1 MAGYTRQSDTTIQ
14 PNEIVKAAPINAE
27 YNAIRDAFAVATG
40 HRHDGSSSEG
50 AYIPVISD
58 SDNFNK
64 VVVDPINNRVSFYIE
79 VGGAA
84 VEQVRVQDGAIVPV
98 TDNDIDLGASGLKF
112 KNLYVDGIG
121 EIGSVTIL
129 GGTINNTV
137 IGGTTPAA
145 ADFTTMDT
153 TGNASVGGTFAVT
166 STSTFTGAMSAGS
179 LTTTGNSTHATV
191 DINGGAI
198 DGTIIGASSAAAG
211 SFTTV
216 STSGQATLATA
227 DINGGTIDG
236 SVIGGTTAQAITGTT
251 VTANTGFTGALTGN
265 VTGNVT
271 GNLTGDVTGDVT
283 GDLTGN
289 VTASTGTTTLNDLVV
304 NGTVDFTSTAL
315 LNVSDPTAP
324 QHAATKIYTDTA
336 DALKLN
342 LAGGTMSGDI
352 TMGGNTVTGL
362 GTPSADSD
370 AATKGFVDT
379 SIANVI
385 DAAPAS
391 LDTLNELAAALGDDA
406 NFSTTVLTSLANR
419 LSIFGGDVYGD
430 IRLGSYKATS
440 TATPATPDTLTR
452 KGYVDTQD
460 ALKLDLTGGTMSGAI
475 SMGTSKITGLG
486 DPTAAQDA
494 ATKTYVD
501 TADATKLN
509 LSGGTVTGAID
520 MGANKI
526 TTTYTPTDNA
536 DLTTKTYVDGILGSA
551 TAASASAAA
560 AATSETNA
568 ATSET
573 NAGNSAAAAAASYDD
588 FDDRY
593 LGAKSSA
600 PTVDNDGDA
609 LVTGALYWDTTSNEL
624 YVWSGS
630 AWTQGAFTVGSLLSN
645 VVEDT
650 TPQLG
655 GNLDSNGNDITFGQ
669 DDKAIFGGVHNL
681 QLYND
686 GVNSIIGIS
695 NTHTG
700 KISNITDDETFIT
713 FTPNNSVEIYHDND
727 VKLTTTTTG
736 VNIRGDANFFDNDKA
751 IFGTGGELQVYNDG
765 TTSLITST
773 DELKFQ
779 RTNTSSFIPT
789 FTFEAVNNSFIG
801 PFISLK
807 HDTTSPGNTDYA
819 LITHDSKNDAAQDV
833 TYSQIFL
840 STSDVTDG
848 SEKGIITF
856 KTKDSGADKT
866 LLVLNS
872 THADVEI
879 GDDGAVLLANGTTA
893 QRPST
898 GQNGMLRYNTDDAQF
913 EGYADGEWGAIAGG
927 GGDTQTVTTT
937 STTQTALGSYAA
949 ATSLGI
955 EITVIA
961 TDTVATERTI
971 TKLLVTHDG
980 TTAVAT
986 QYGEVNTATA
996 VAAYDVD
1003 ISGSNVRLLATA
1015 ASANSTNFTAV
1026 ATILA

>member
-494 ATKTYVD
+494 ASKAYTD
-501 TADATKLN
+501 TQDATKLN
-509 LSGGTVTGAID
+509 LSGGTMTGAID
-520 MGANKI
+520 MGANKV

-560 AATSETNA
+560 AATSATNA

-573 NAGNSAAAAAASYDD
+573 NAATSATAAAASYDD

-609 LVTGALYWDTTSNEL
+609 LVTGAIYFNSTSDSL
-624 YVWSGS
+624 FVWTGS
-630 AWTQGAFTVGSLLSN
+630 AWSAAVFDTAGALFGVNNLSDVDNAGTARTNLGLAIGSDVQAFDANNTADANLNSFVTAVTLPTSDGSAGQFLKTDGAGTVSFASIPTINTLNDVGNVTITSAASGEFLKWNGSAWVNATVEAFDTQAH
-645 VVEDT
+645 T
-650 TPQLG
+650 TTATTQV
-655 GNLDSNGNDITFGQ
+655 SIAEYAHAT
-669 DDKAIFGGVHNL
+669 
-681 QLYND
+681 YD
-686 GVNSIIGIS
+686 GV
-695 NTHTG
+695 
-700 KISNITDDETFIT
+700 KAVITAD
-713 FTPNNSVEIYHDND
+713 
-727 VKLTTTTTG
+727 
-736 VNIRGDANFFDNDKA
+736 
-751 IFGTGGELQVYNDG
+751 DG
-765 TTSLITST
+765 TNRSIT
-773 DELKFQ
+773 E
-779 RTNTSSFIPT
+779 I
-789 FTFEAVNNSFIG
+789 
-801 PFISLK
+801 
-807 HDTTSPGNTDYA
+807 
-819 LITHDSKNDAAQDV
+819 LITH
-833 TYSQIFL
+833 
-840 STSDVTDG
+840 
-848 SEKGIITF
+848 
-856 KTKDSGADKT
+856 
-866 LLVLNS
+866 
-872 THADVEI
+872 
-879 GDDGAVLLANGTTA
+879 NGTTA
-893 QRPST
+893 IAT
-898 GQNGMLRYNTDDAQF
+898 EYGQLN
-913 EGYADGEWGAIAGG
+913 
-927 GGDTQTVTTT
+927 T
-937 STTQTALGSYAA
+937 STAL
-949 ATSLGI
+949 ATF
-955 EITVIA
+955 
-961 TDTVATERTI
+961 
-971 TKLLVTHDG
+971 
-980 TTAVAT
+980 
-986 QYGEVNTATA
+986 
-996 VAAYDVD
+996 DVD
-1003 ISGSNVRLLATA
+1003 ISGTDIRILATPA
-1015 ASANSTNFTAV
+1015 ATTSTGFTVKAI
-1026 ATILA
+1026 TL